1 MQVKYGEEE
10 SSNKM
15 RSYIN
20 KKGEKIEVGLDH
32 LETAV
37 RIKVELQKLSSGM
50 KCSWAKH
57 RQMMIVEG
65 YDDSENSENY
75 RQMIK
80 HYQKSIGELPPAPK
94 YAEMVSDNT
103 LESIRQEVGEL
114 AWQKREVQNE
124 ARKLGKIKR
133 DVIDGSL
140 FINEVT
146 MAVRNVLS
154 EINFKEI
161 LNHTFSPVKDHG
173 NTRMIAVISD
183 WHIGAKVDVEGNTY
197 NLEVAR
203 RRINDYINQ
212 IMAMAQDRKVYR
224 IDVVY
229 LGDMLEHAYMRNS
242 QAYHAEFPVS
252 RQMAIGG
259 RLIIDLLTKLSK
271 KHFVTYRGISGNH
284 DRMNGD
290 KNANIDGDTGMV
302 VVNEMVQLFIET
314 ADIENLMYVQ
324 AKDFSTT
331 LEVNGKLF
339 KFVHGDLE
347 KKADAG
353 KIHDHSSR
361 DKVTY
366 DAIVYG
372 HFHHY
377 FALEVGVDRWE
388 IRCGSTKGSDDYS
401 EKLGLG
407 SAPSQLAIIVTES
420 GEIQPFRIR
429 VS

>member
-1 MQVKYGEEE
+1 
-10 SSNKM
+10 M
-15 RSYIN
+15 RSYKN
-20 KKGEKIEVGLDH
+20 KKGETIEVSQEHLD
-32 LETAV
+32 TAV
-37 RIKVELQKLSSGM
+37 KLKIELQKKSPSH
-50 KCSWAKH
+50 KCSWAEHKKK
-57 RQMMIVEG
+57 MMVEG
-65 YDDSENSENY
+65 FPDSENSEGY

-80 HYQKSIGELPPAPK
+80 AYQKSIGELPSAPK
-94 YAEMVSDNT
+94 YAEMVSSDT
-103 LESIRQEVGEL
+103 LKSIRQEVGEL
-114 AWQKREVQNE
+114 AWHKREVQNE
-124 ARKLGKIKR
+124 TRKLGKMKR
-133 DVIDGSL
+133 NLIDGGL

-154 EINFKEI
+154 DIDFKEI
-161 LNHTFSPVKDHG
+161 LSHNFSPIPDHG
-173 NTRMIAVISD
+173 NTRIIAVVSD
-183 WHIGAKVDVEGNTY
+183 WHIGALVNVEGNQY
-197 NLEVAR
+197 NLEIAK
-203 RRINDYINQ
+203 RRINDYIVQ
-212 IMAMAQDRKVYR
+212 ILALANARKVYR

-252 RQMAIGG
+252 KQMALGG
-259 RLIIDLLTKLSK
+259 RLMIDLLTRLSK
-271 KHFVTYRGISGNH
+271 THFVTYRGISGNH

-302 VVNEMVQLFIET
+302 VVNEMVKLFIESSE
-314 ADIENLMYVQ
+314 IKNLMYVQ

-331 LEVNGKLF
+331 LEVNGKMF

-366 DAIVYG
+366 DAIIYG
-372 HFHHY
+372 HFHHF

-401 EKLGLG
+401 EKLGVG
-407 SAPSQLAIIVTES
+407 SAPSQLAIVVTEQ
-420 GEIQPFRIR
+420 GQIEPYRIR
-429 VS
+429 VH